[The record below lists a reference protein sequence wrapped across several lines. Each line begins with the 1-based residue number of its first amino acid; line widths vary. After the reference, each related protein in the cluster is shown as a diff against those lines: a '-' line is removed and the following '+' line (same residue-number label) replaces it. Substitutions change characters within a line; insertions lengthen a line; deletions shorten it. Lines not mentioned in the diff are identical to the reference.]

1 MRRLTVSGLAAC
13 LVWGAALQAQ
23 GPSPDTR
30 AHVTYLASDR
40 LEGRDT
46 GSMGELLASEY
57 ISGQLARSGVRPL
70 PGQSS
75 LFLPFSFTGGTIKMY
90 QNPTNGQYGSTEGY
104 FGANLGNLIAEF
116 NVLAGGG
123 GLVDASGSM
132 LANRTRLA
140 YAVGQFAHAVH

>member
-75 LFLPFSFTGGTIKMY
+75 LFLPFSFTGGTRD
-90 QNPTNGQYGSTEGY
+90 GGSSLTVTS
-104 FGANLGNLIAEF
+104 ATPARAL
-116 NVLAGGG
+116 
-123 GLVDASGSM
+123 SGPEVVQALDRKS
-132 LANRTRLA
+132 TRLNSSHTDISRMPSSA
-140 YAVGQFAHAVH
+140 